1 MKGCL
6 FTIMTFF
13 CLAVFG
19 VCILRGINFNV
30 ECKGHLKRA
39 ADANTIELAKQE
51 LDVALSY
58 LEREGMTEG
67 YTSVLYKTP
76 EEDVGF
82 WYQNLKSA
90 SIELGEV
97 PEDASILEKSNAL
110 MKLRETLLDQ
120 GEKSESV
127 TVPTGIS
134 RFPHNMLL
142 GSLLFIA
149 IVICLIGYFAL
160 EVMFN

>member
-51 LDVALSY
+51 LDIALSY

-76 EEDVGF
+76 DEDVGF
-82 WYQNLKSA
+82 L
-90 SIELGEV
+90 V
-97 PEDASILEKSNAL
+97 PESK
-110 MKLRETLLDQ
+110 
-120 GEKSESV
+120 
-127 TVPTGIS
+127 
-134 RFPHNMLL
+134 
-142 GSLLFIA
+142 
-149 IVICLIGYFAL
+149 ICIKRARRGTRGCQHP
-160 EVMFN
+160 